1 MATDGT
7 CLIPAGPLTLAT
19 SVRLREQEM
28 KDEKRGRVVEAE
40 ANEKQKKC
48 VGMKDENTNW
58 GKRDKRKK
66 IGKTIDR
73 INVF

>member
-28 KDEKRGRVVEAE
+28 KDEKRGREWRRLRLMK
-40 ANEKQKKC
+40 NKKKR
-48 VGMKDENTNW
+48 VGMKDETQNGERETS
-58 GKRDKRKK
+58 DRKLA
-66 IGKTIDR
+66 R
-73 INVF
+73 L